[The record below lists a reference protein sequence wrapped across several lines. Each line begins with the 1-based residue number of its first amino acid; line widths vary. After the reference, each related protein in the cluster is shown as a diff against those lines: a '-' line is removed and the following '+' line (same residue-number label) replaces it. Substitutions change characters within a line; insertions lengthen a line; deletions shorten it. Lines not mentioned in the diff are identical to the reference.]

1 MLFLLLIGLLFRNAV
16 PPMPAEQAYADSNE
30 SRAEHRQRVTLRLEP
45 GESLAGLLT
54 RRGLDRSAAQNAIE
68 KLRPY
73 VNARALQP
81 GQEIDL
87 VIDSDGHRVQ
97 AFEVVLAK
105 RVVRGHATTAG
116 WLIDQWALPFSSWLK
131 VVRGTVTDDFAR
143 SVVRAGLA
151 SEHVTQLREIFA
163 SDVDLLEDTQPG
175 DTFAVTVTERFD
187 AEGQRTLGHVSAAAL
202 NVGGEDYRAFE
213 HGEANGQPRYF
224 DSAGM
229 RLPRRFLVAP
239 LRYERVSSTFD
250 LARPDPLTGKIRRH
264 EAIDYVAAVGTP
276 VTAVAQGIVEFAGW
290 QGGYGYRVEINH
302 GHGYVSSY
310 GHLSA
315 FGRNVAVGKP
325 VKIGE
330 VIGHVGRT
338 GHSTGP
344 HLHFEFSRHGEK
356 LDYPAIRRA
365 AGEALIG
372 GELRGFWRA
381 RDEKLAA
388 MRDTKV
394 QVALVRK
401 PLSY

>member
-1 MLFLLLIGLLFRNAV
+1 
-16 PPMPAEQAYADSNE
+16 
-30 SRAEHRQRVTLRLEP
+30 
-45 GESLAGLLT
+45 
-54 RRGLDRSAAQNAIE
+54 
-68 KLRPY
+68 
-73 VNARALQP
+73 
-81 GQEIDL
+81 
-87 VIDSDGHRVQ
+87 
-97 AFEVVLAK
+97 
-105 RVVRGHATTAG
+105 
-116 WLIDQWALPFSSWLK
+116 
-131 VVRGTVTDDFAR
+131 
-143 SVVRAGLA
+143 
-151 SEHVTQLREIFA
+151 
-163 SDVDLLEDTQPG
+163 
-175 DTFAVTVTERFD
+175 
-187 AEGQRTLGHVSAAAL
+187 
-202 NVGGEDYRAFE
+202 
-213 HGEANGQPRYF
+213 
-224 DSAGM
+224 
-229 RLPRRFLVAP
+229 
-239 LRYERVSSTFD
+239 
-250 LARPDPLTGKIRRH
+250 
-264 EAIDYVAAVGTP
+264 
-276 VTAVAQGIVEFAGW
+276 
-290 QGGYGYRVEINH
+290 VEINH